1 MNICHVTSAHDRYDD
16 RIFLK
21 ECKSLR
27 EAGLKV
33 NLIVHDELENEKKE
47 GVDIYSTGKKYCSRW
62 KRIFEGNKSI
72 LNTAMSIS
80 ADIYHLHDPEL
91 LLIAKRLKKEG
102 KKVVFD
108 SHENYS
114 LQIKEKEYIPVIMR
128 SAISRLYGWV
138 EKRLLRYVDA
148 AIIPCSF
155 EGNNPLKGK
164 TRIVEYING
173 YPSMK
178 VFYDHYQ
185 ADCIKEDSICY
196 VGGLSEQR
204 NIKNLIKA
212 AALLKVKLVLAG
224 EFSSEEY
231 KNEILSMPE
240 MEFVEY
246 RGKLNWC
253 EIREIYQKTKI
264 GMSILKNSGQYG
276 KMDNLPT
283 KVYEYMSMG
292 LPVIISDS
300 PYNRIV
306 EREGVG
312 ICVDPLNIEE
322 ISHGINRLLENPQ
335 ECSDMGERG
344 RKIIREMW
352 NWEEESKKLLNIYLK
367 MQNE

>member
-1 MNICHVTSAHDRYDD
+1 
-16 RIFLK
+16 
-21 ECKSLR
+21 
-27 EAGLKV
+27 
-33 NLIVHDELENEKKE
+33 
-47 GVDIYSTGKKYCSRW
+47 
-62 KRIFEGNKSI
+62 
-72 LNTAMSIS
+72 
-80 ADIYHLHDPEL
+80 
-91 LLIAKRLKKEG
+91 
-102 KKVVFD
+102 
-108 SHENYS
+108 
-114 LQIKEKEYIPVIMR
+114 
-128 SAISRLYGWV
+128 
-138 EKRLLRYVDA
+138 
-148 AIIPCSF
+148 
-155 EGNNPLKGK
+155 
-164 TRIVEYING
+164 
-173 YPSMK
+173 
-178 VFYDHYQ
+178 
-185 ADCIKEDSICY
+185 
-196 VGGLSEQR
+196 
-204 NIKNLIKA
+204 
-212 AALLKVKLVLAG
+212 
-224 EFSSEEY
+224 
-231 KNEILSMPE
+231 MPE

-322 ISHGINRLLENPQ
+322 ISHAINRLLENPQ

-352 NWEEESKKLLNIYLK
+352 NWEEESKKLLSIYLK